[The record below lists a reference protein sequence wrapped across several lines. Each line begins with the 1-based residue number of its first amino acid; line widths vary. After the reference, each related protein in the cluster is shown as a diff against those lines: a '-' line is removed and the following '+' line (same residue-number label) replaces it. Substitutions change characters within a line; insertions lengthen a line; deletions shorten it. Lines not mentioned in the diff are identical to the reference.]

1 MKVVFLESVEGTAQ
15 VGEIKEVKNG
25 FARNYLLPRKLA
37 APAVEPYLGRA
48 EARAAREVKQ
58 QVILDGDA
66 VVVAEQLEGKR
77 ITLSA
82 RVGEQGKLFGSVTS
96 LHIAQEVAKLLAGEE
111 FDHRKVLMPE
121 AIKEVGVQPVR
132 LRLTRNVE
140 ATIEVEVLGEDE
152 DGNVIETVV
161 AEEADEAEATESDDD
176 ESAEE
181 PSASA
186 EDTASEDT
194 ASEAESSDAQEEAKE
209 EESAEEP
216 SAKAEDAASEEE
228 STGEEEEPEDEPA

>member
-15 VGEIKEVKNG
+15 VGEVKEVKNG

-37 APAVEPYLGRA
+37 APAIEPYLHRA
-48 EARAAREVKQ
+48 EARADREAKQ

-66 VVVAEQLEGKR
+66 SVVAEQLEGKR
-77 ITLSA
+77 VTLSA

-96 LHIAQEVAKLLAGEE
+96 IHIAQEVAKLMSEGE

-121 AIKEVGVQPVR
+121 AIKEVGVRPVR

-152 DGNVIETVV
+152 DGNPIETVV
-161 AEEADEAEATESDDD
+161 AEEGDEAVTESDAGESGEEATESGTESDDD

-186 EDTASEDT
+186 DDSE
-194 ASEAESSDAQEEAKE
+194 
-209 EESAEEP
+209 
-216 SAKAEDAASEEE
+216 SEEE
-228 STGEEEEPEDEPA
+228 STGEEEEEPAGEETDEEP